1 MASLRRASHTGF
13 FRRHIDLRRIA
24 GALCSA

>member
-1 MASLRRASHTGF
+1 MSSLRSTSHNGF
-13 FRRHIDLRRIA
+13 FRLHVDLRRIA